1 MDADSRS
8 GRAELLDA
16 ARLALIPVCV
26 AVFLGVLLL
35 PRRAPPAD
43 VPLPVADARELA
55 KSAAIDHELAASVR
69 GVPAPPG
76 VPSQVLPATVRALGS
91 ALRQY
96 HTLEASRSPAELGT
110 ARHDVDVAFAEAR
123 ASGDDALLRLRA
135 VQLEGFLDEVRR
147 FESTGVES
155 EELEAL
161 AGSFVASLT
170 AAGWC
175 EEHHVV
181 PQEAALRTMFKQM
194 WNTFLGLQGQPAFDP
209 TLDEERALY
218 ALYLSAPHPTPK
230 MRAAIDAAR
239 RGAVDTKTCEGV
251 REAERA
257 AVEQWRLE
265 RIARLE
271 AIDPGYPAGYAR
283 GIASFR
289 LGDYAGATV
298 AFRGW
303 LMAHPEG
310 PFALRARAFLRQS
323 EAGSGG

>member
-1 MDADSRS
+1 VDADSRS

-16 ARLALIPVCV
+16 ARLALIPVGV
-26 AVFLGVLLL
+26 ALLFGVLLL
-35 PRRAPPAD
+35 PRRAPPGD
-43 VPLPVADARELA
+43 VPLPVADAKALA
-55 KSAAIDHELAASVR
+55 RSAAIDDELAASAR
-69 GVPAPPG
+69 REPPTPG
-76 VPSQVLPATVRALGS
+76 GPGGPLPGPVRALGS

-96 HTLEASRSPAELGT
+96 HTLEVSRSLAELGA
-110 ARHDVDVAFAEAR
+110 ARHDVEVAFGEAR

-161 AGSFVASLT
+161 AGNFVASLT
-170 AAGWC
+170 AAGWR
-175 EEHHVV
+175 EEGRIV
-181 PQEAALRTMFKQM
+181 PRDAALRTMFKQM
-194 WNTFLGLQGQPAFDP
+194 WNTLLGVEGQPAFEP

-218 ALYLSAPHPTPK
+218 ALYLSTPHPTPK

-239 RGAVDTKTCEGV
+239 RGAHETKTCEGV

-271 AIDPGYPAGYAR
+271 AIDPSYPAAYAR

-310 PFALRARAFLRQS
+310 PYALRARAFLRES
-323 EAGSGG
+323 ETGSGG

>member
-1 MDADSRS
+1 VDADSRS

-16 ARLALIPVCV
+16 VRLALIPVCV
-26 AVFLGVLLL
+26 AALLGVLLL
-35 PRRAPPAD
+35 PRRAPPGD
-43 VPLPVADARELA
+43 VPLPVADAKALA
-55 KSAAIDHELAASVR
+55 RSAAIDHELAASAR
-69 GVPAPPG
+69 GESGVAQVPLPAP
-76 VPSQVLPATVRALGS
+76 VRALGS

-96 HTLEASRSPAELGT
+96 HTLEASRSLAELGG
-110 ARHDVDVAFAEAR
+110 ARHDVEVAFAEAR
-123 ASGDDALLRLRA
+123 ASGDEALLRLRA

-161 AGSFVASLT
+161 AGGFVASLT

-175 EEHHVV
+175 EEHRVV
-181 PQEAALRTMFKQM
+181 PREAALRTMFKQM
-194 WNTFLGLQGQPAFDP
+194 WNTFLGLEGQPAFEP
-209 TLDEERALY
+209 TLDEERAVY
-218 ALYLSAPHPTPK
+218 ALYLSTPHPTPK
-230 MRAAIDAAR
+230 MRAALDAAR
-239 RGAVDTKTCEGV
+239 RGAVDAKTCEGV
-251 REAERA
+251 REGERA

-271 AIDPGYPAGYAR
+271 AIDPSYPAAYAR

-310 PFALRARAFLRQS
+310 PFSLRARAFLRES